1 VGTLTGGII
10 AGFLGGLIWGALAIC
25 ALKRGKPIETT
36 TPFQTYLETSKGWYV
51 PIVGEINGRY
61 GRRDVDT
68 GGRLNGGRGSTDIES
83 GWKVHEGEGGQSLG
97 DTYSIRGARLGHEV
111 ERERPSINSSSEQLE
126 NWEDVQH
133 SERLVKLER
142 QHSEK
147 LEKSERVEITERQE
161 SLEQQDN
168 SGNHDNLGI
177 EHREGDG

>member
-1 VGTLTGGII
+1 MGTLTGGII

-51 PIVGEINGRY
+51 PIVGEIDGRS
-61 GRRDVDT
+61 GRRNVDT
-68 GGRLNGGRGSTDIES
+68 GGRLNGGGGSIDMES

-126 NWEDVQH
+126 NWEEVQH
-133 SERLVKLER
+133 SERLENLER
-142 QHSEK
+142 QHSERI
-147 LEKSERVEITERQE
+147 EESEREDN
-161 SLEQQDN
+161 LEQQDN
-168 SGNHDNLGI
+168 SVNHDNLGI